1 MYIAGIHISN
11 DRLTEGIVTSS
22 LLVSVASALY
32 TNKKAMEAAAEKGG
46 PVKSLPTTRIGKLIT
61 PIHAAAI
68 IIPPVT
74 YLIAV
79 PLNGGVQPGFIS
91 RFALPK
97 LHLNDNTINVLRVAG
112 VAGSIVGWK
121 LIGSFLDTL
130 GQSFHFIG
138 VREKPKIVSTGPYAV
153 VRHPMYSGALA
164 QLLALSVMFWN
175 YIPLVSFAVTAA
187 AFAVKIPIEE
197 NLIETDPVVGPEYV
211 EYKKK
216 VTYRLIPKVW

>member
-22 LLVSVASALY
+22 LLFSVATTLY
-32 TNKKAMEAAAEKGG
+32 TNQKTMKDAAEKGG

-68 IIPPVT
+68 FIPPVT

-97 LHLNDNTINVLRVAG
+97 FHLNDTAINVLRVVG
-112 VAGSIVGWK
+112 VVGLAVGWK
-121 LIGSFLDTL
+121 LLTSARDAL

-153 VRHPMYSGALA
+153 VRHPLYSSALA
-164 QLLALSVMFWN
+164 QQLAFSVMFWN
-175 YIPLVSFAVTAA
+175 YIPLASFAVIAA
-187 AFAVKIPIEE
+187 AFVVKIPIEE
-197 NLIETDPVVGPEYV
+197 SLIETDPAVGPEYV

-216 VTYRLIPKVW
+216 VAYRLIPKVW